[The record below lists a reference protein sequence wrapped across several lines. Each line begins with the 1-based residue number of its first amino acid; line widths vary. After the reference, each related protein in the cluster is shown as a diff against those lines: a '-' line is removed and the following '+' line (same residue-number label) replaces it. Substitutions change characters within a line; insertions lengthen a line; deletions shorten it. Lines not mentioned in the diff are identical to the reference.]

1 MAENEAQNVV
11 TETKESMI
19 KQMYTTEDWWAIW
32 LAGLILIVALL
43 AAMAA
48 KPDVASMSEY
58 RATMEQEQEMAG
70 FRTIA
75 YTEAEAKYN
84 AVRARSEDGL
94 LKTFHGWLATPA
106 RWTNNP
112 LDALYR
118 SEAAAA
124 EIRAANAQRLEL
136 ATERLNEA
144 RARAQAAEDRAREAN
159 FQNTQ
164 LNQEARALLG
174 EWRSARSSHASARSA
189 ANTQPFNRIPTL
201 LGLMVVMGLIFAVG
215 GRFMG
220 HNLKQYFMGFPIVFG
235 LAILAY
241 VIANQETVR
250 AYGLSYV
257 LWAIVLGML
266 ISNTVG
272 TPKFLKSAA
281 QTEYFI
287 KTGLVLL
294 GASILV
300 NLIIMVG
307 LPGIFVT
314 WVVTPIVLIG
324 TYWFGQNV
332 IKVPSKQLN
341 ITVSSDMSVSG
352 VSAAIA
358 AAAASRAKKEE
369 LTLAIGMSMIF
380 VVVMIFALPAFA
392 NWVGMHPVWAG
403 AWLGGTVD
411 NTGSVVAAGELIGP
425 EAMYVAATIKMVQN
439 VMIGVMAFGVAAY
452 WCLRVEPER
461 ACAAGA
467 AQIKFTA
474 AGALYEIW
482 YRFPKFILGFI
493 GASIVMTL
501 LAQSAGADWAYANI
515 NNGVLSWANGLR
527 GWFFAIAFVSIGLSI
542 SYRELREPLRG
553 GKALILYVCG
563 QSFNLMLT
571 AFVAWLMFM
580 VLFRDVT
587 DRLMSMGL

>member
-1 MAENEAQNVV
+1 MAENENQNVV
-11 TETKESMI
+11 TETKASMV

-32 LAGLILIVALL
+32 LAGIILIVAIFS
-43 AAMAA
+43 AMAA
-48 KPDVASMSEY
+48 KPDVSSMAEN
-58 RATMEQEQEMAG
+58 RAIMEREQEMAG

-75 YTEAEAKYN
+75 FTEAEAKVN
-84 AVRARSEDGL
+84 AVRARDHGF
-94 LKTFHGWLATPA
+94 LKTINSYLAKPS
-106 RWTNNP
+106 RWSTNP
-112 LDALYR
+112 LDSLYR

-164 LNQEARALLG
+164 LNQEARGLLG

-220 HNLKQYFMGFPIVFG
+220 HNLKQFFMGFPIVFG
-235 LAILAY
+235 LAVLSY

-250 AYGLSYV
+250 AYGFSYV
-257 LWAIVLGML
+257 LWGIVLGML

-332 IKVPSKQLN
+332 IKLPSKQLN

-425 EAMYVAATIKMVQN
+425 EAMYVAATIKMIQN

-452 WCLRVEPER
+452 WCLKVEPER

-474 AGALYEIW
+474 TGALYEIW

-493 GASIVMTL
+493 GASIIMTL
-501 LAQSAGADWAYANI
+501 LAQSMGDDWSYAMI
-515 NNGVLSWANGLR
+515 RNGVLSWANGLR

-553 GKALILYVCG
+553 GKALLLYVCG
-563 QSFNLMLT
+563 QSFNLILT

-580 VLFRDVT
+580 VIFRDVT

>member
-1 MAENEAQNVV
+1 MAENQTDNVV
-11 TETKESMI
+11 TETKVPMLT
-19 KQMYTTEDWWAIW
+19 QMHTTEDWWAIW
-32 LAGLILIVALL
+32 LAGIILILAMI

-48 KPDVASMSEY
+48 RPNVESMAEY
-58 RATMEQEQEMAG
+58 RATMENESEMAG

-75 YTEAEAKYN
+75 FTEAEARLN
-84 AVRARSEDGL
+84 AVRARDSGF
-94 LKTFHGWLATPA
+94 LKTINDLMARPG
-106 RWTNNP
+106 RWTTNP

-124 EIRAANAQRLEL
+124 EIRAANAQRLEQ
-136 ATERLNEA
+136 ATERLNTA
-144 RARAQAAEDRAREAN
+144 RVNAQEAEDLAREAN

-174 EWRSARSSHASARSA
+174 EWRAARSSHSSARGA

-201 LGLMVVMGLIFAVG
+201 LGLMVVMAVIFSIG
-215 GRFMG
+215 GKFMG
-220 HNLKQYFMGFPIVFG
+220 HNLKEFFIGFPIVFG
-235 LAILAY
+235 LAVLSY

-250 AYGLSYV
+250 AYGFSYV
-257 LWAIVLGML
+257 LWGIVLGML

-294 GASILV
+294 GASILI

-332 IKVPSKQLN
+332 IKMESKQLN

-380 VVVMIFALPAFA
+380 VVVMIFALPTFA

-403 AWLGGTVD
+403 AWIGGTVD

-425 EAMYVAATIKMVQN
+425 EAMYVAATIKMIQN

-452 WCLRVEPER
+452 WCLKVEPER

-467 AQIKFTA
+467 APMKFTA
-474 AGALYEIW
+474 AGALSEIW

-493 GASIVMTL
+493 GASVL
-501 LAQSAGADWAYANI
+501 FSALGAGMGEDWAQAMI
-515 NNGVLSWANGLR
+515 RNGILAWANGFR
-527 GWFFAIAFVSIGLSI
+527 DWFFAIAFVSIGLSI
-542 SYRELREPLRG
+542 SYRELKEPLKG

-563 QSFNLMLT
+563 QGFNLLLT
-571 AFVAWLMFM
+571 AFVAYIMFM